1 MVASIITL
9 IIVSVALI
17 VISFFMTDKIDQ
29 LESQYEE
36 LSISTMQDTYQ
47 MKKQIKILEEELL
60 LDSFPNQSINTQED
74 KQPLLIKEVYE
85 LYKQGFTVEEISSRT
100 DLDHHA
106 VKAII
111 NNSK

>member
-1 MVASIITL
+1 MVATIITL
-9 IIVSVALI
+9 IIVSIVLI

-47 MKKQIKILEEELL
+47 IRKQIRVLEEELL
-60 LDSFPNQSINTQED
+60 TDGLQSQSTEQ
-74 KQPLLIKEVYE
+74 
-85 LYKQGFTVEEISSRT
+85 SSRQPMLIQKVYDLSQKGLSVSEIASET
-100 DLDHHA
+100 NLDHHA

>member
-1 MVASIITL
+1 MTASIIT
-9 IIVSVALI
+9 IIIIALALVI
-17 VISFFMTDKIDQ
+17 ISFFMTDKIDE

-36 LSISTMQDTYQ
+36 LSITTMQDTYQ

-60 LDSFPNQSINTQED
+60 LDSFPNQNEQLEE
-74 KQPLLIKEVYE
+74 KQPLLIREVYD
-85 LYKQGFTVEEISSRT
+85 LYKQGYSVEDISNQT
-100 DLDHHA
+100 KLDQHA